1 MGCVFIFFLLLFY
14 GTVPVL
20 FIFKCLLRLRYPV
33 RSCLVC
39 RNREDS
45 KEEHIGCTKYLIQY
59 IIKGFLP
66 VLYGTRRAYC
76 VSCIINYIPRI
87 LYGMIYY
94 LTYYSIL
101 LVERC
106 HASCSRGSRQRH
118 AARVLYPRPHDSKVG
133 GLDLSFRWLRQ
144 QHD

>member
-1 MGCVFIFFLLLFY
+1 MCLYFFFY
-14 GTVPVL
+14 SFTVPVL

-45 KEEHIGCTKYLIQY
+45 KEEHIGCTKYLIY
-59 IIKGFLP
+59 YKSIP
-66 VLYGTRRAYC
+66 TRT
-76 VSCIINYIPRI
+76 VWNSTRI
-87 LYGMIYY
+87 LCIMYHKLYTPYTVRYY